1 MSNSV
6 CCMSNCSIFI
16 SFFFLWHCINVISKI
31 PGNSQYGTIQ
41 SIYIDFLKVKTCF
54 ADTEVNYNQRNTN
67 AFKFKITLFTVDPV
81 NMWLT
86 TWKTKQNKKKTTN
99 KTHKTGEI
107 NKTVNLYLETDVEVT
122 ACLLRQ
128 MAVTWP
134 QHFLSLS
141 IDILRQLVHL
151 HQFVLVD
158 GDGSEW

>member
-1 MSNSV
+1 MHLSLKLR
-6 CCMSNCSIFI
+6 C
-16 SFFFLWHCINVISKI
+16 LPW
-31 PGNSQYGTIQ
+31 IQ
-41 SIYIDFLKVKTCF
+41 SICEL
-54 ADTEVNYNQRNTN
+54 Q
-67 AFKFKITLFTVDPV
+67 LG
-81 NMWLT
+81 
-86 TWKTKQNKKKTTN
+86 KQNKTKKQQQI
-99 KTHKTGEI
+99 KHIKREI
-107 NKTVNLYLETDVEVT
+107 NKTFNLYLETDIEVT